1 MDIMANESERVPIDA
16 RLLSDAIIELNI
28 SRRNI
33 AIYPKDHPSVEKSLN
48 RAFEFIRK
56 LFEIRPEITLA
67 IAKDTLI
74 IDEFYLD
81 KKNPVFREF
90 ALQLSKL
97 NIAAVTFIT
106 GLTKEELYEFHR
118 FISEKASDQPVEVV
132 QEAVRELNLIHL
144 RFGFV
149 DYDAFAFSEGKTLKE
164 AASAPLWERYVYGLL
179 EGTLQTQDITDE
191 FREIPPDVLARF
203 LNRKQDQPLKEETYD
218 KVITTYIRRSSESAF
233 SSQDLKRLLDFING
247 LKPELKRQFLNST
260 ARTFSSDVDAAY
272 KALKDTSVDEVIE
285 LLSAM
290 NEQKVVIPDVL
301 KNLLEKLGEFN
312 QDGLTSFTLDDGLL
326 VDDIFLSPE
335 LVGLLEGDGF
345 HAYITGTYQ
354 KEIQKLLDFKT
365 LGGPVMLPQESEKDF
380 NDDIIERDFNQ
391 TVIELLLSDVVSED
405 EYQTF
410 ANIIRDQTEQFLW
423 TGQYGQILKS
433 LKVFE
438 ENLIKNR
445 FPDINS
451 GILRYYHSAEFIPTF
466 IDSLRLLGRQTRQEA
481 WSLCEYFGDEIIP
494 DLMNTLA
501 GEQSQTIRRFLMS
514 LLKQFGEKIIPD
526 AVKRLGDSRWFVKR
540 NMLYILGE
548 CSHPDILPHV
558 RPYCRH
564 ENRKVSI
571 EAIKCLLNAGDRYGV
586 EAVRECLSSDVKEL
600 VEQAITLT
608 GAFRVKEAVP
618 DLVQMLGKRG
628 IGGADL
634 YDKIPLVKA
643 LGEIGDPHALD
654 ILKELLSSKSILF
667 KGIAVRLKE
676 EIYRTLKHYPYA
688 SIQDMIE
695 AGLKSKNEYI
705 REESL
710 RLQKRGDR

>member
-1 MDIMANESERVPIDA
+1 MANENERVPIDA

-33 AIYPKDHPSVEKSLN
+33 AIYPKDHPSVAKSLD
-48 RAFEFIRK
+48 RAFEFLRR

-67 IAKDTLI
+67 VAKDTLI

-90 ALQLSKL
+90 ALHLSKL

-106 GLTKEELYEFHR
+106 GLTQEELYGFHR
-118 FISEKASDQPVEVV
+118 FISEKTGDQSVETV
-132 QEAVRELNLIHL
+132 QEAVRALDLIHL

-164 AASAPLWERYVYGLL
+164 GSGGPLWERYVYGLL
-179 EGTLQTQDITDE
+179 EGTLQTQDIADE
-191 FREIPPDVLARF
+191 FREIPPDVLARL
-203 LNRKQDQPLKEETYD
+203 LNRSQDHTLKEETYD

-260 ARTFSSDVDAAY
+260 SRTLAADVDAAY
-272 KALKDTSVDEVIE
+272 RALRDISVDEVIE

-301 KNLLEKLGEFN
+301 KNLLEKLGEFS
-312 QDGLTSFTLDDGLL
+312 QDRLTHVALDDGLL
-326 VDDIFLSPE
+326 VDDIFLSPD
-335 LVGLLEGDGF
+335 LVSLLEGDGF
-345 HAYITGTYQ
+345 RTYVTSTYQ

-365 LGGPVMLPQESEKDF
+365 LGAPVMLPRELEKDF

-391 TVIELLLSDVVSED
+391 TILELLLSDMVSEE
-405 EYQTF
+405 EYRVF
-410 ANIIRDQTEQFLW
+410 ADLIRDQTEQFLW
-423 TGQYGQILKS
+423 TGQYGQILRAF
-433 LKVFE
+433 KVFE
-438 ENLIKNR
+438 GNLSRNR
-445 FPDINS
+445 FPEINT
-451 GILRYYHSAEFIPTF
+451 GVLDFYQSAEFIPRF
-466 IDSLRLLGRQTRQEA
+466 LDSLRLLGRQARDEA
-481 WSLCEYFGDEIIP
+481 WALCEYYGDEIIP
-494 DLMNTLA
+494 ALMDTLA

-514 LLKQFGEKIIPD
+514 LLRQFGDRIIPD
-526 AVKRLGDSRWFVKR
+526 AVRRLGDSRWFVKR

-548 CSHPDILPHV
+548 CRHPDILPHV

-564 ENRKVSI
+564 ENRKVSV
-571 EAIKCLLNAGDRYGV
+571 EAIKCLLNTGDRYGV
-586 EAVRECLSSDVKEL
+586 EALRECLASDVREL
-600 VEQAITLT
+600 AEQAITLT
-608 GAFRVKEAVP
+608 GAFRVREVVP
-618 DLVQMLGKRG
+618 DLLQMLGKRG

-643 LGEIGDPHALD
+643 LGEIGDPGALD
-654 ILKELLSSKSILF
+654 MLRELLVSRSILF
-667 KGIAVRLKE
+667 KGIAEKLKE
-676 EIYRTLKHYPYA
+676 EIYRTLKNYPSA
-688 SIQDMIE
+688 SIQDLVE

-705 REESL
+705 RGESL
-710 RLQKRGDR
+710 RLQKKGDQ